1 MQGAAQRPWNASDDL
16 ADDFEPSAEPRRV
29 LVIEDDDED
38 AMIVSDLLLEAWPTL
53 GIARA
58 SALGEA
64 ERALGADIDCVLVD
78 LGLPDAYGL
87 EAVQRLREADPEM
100 PVVVLTGDSDEQRG
114 IQALGA
120 GAQDYLI
127 KGTISGA
134 SLARAIR
141 HSVQRKLAERF
152 QRELAVLRVQSAENA
167 RVQRGLVP
175 HPLVDD
181 PHVSVVSAYRPGNR
195 RQVLG
200 GDFFDVVQSS
210 PGHLHVLIGDV
221 CGHGPD
227 EATLG
232 VELRIA
238 WRTLILAGVPQP
250 SLIETLDRLLVQERH
265 ADHIFTTLAWLSID
279 LAEGRAATV
288 LAGHP
293 PPILLGEDG
302 VPRLVVDHPA
312 GPPLGLGGSDA
323 LAPVE
328 VEIGASWSLL
338 MYSDGIYEGRV
349 GGAHARLGI
358 DGLVEL
364 LRRSSGSAATKLD
377 PERLID
383 QIEELNQ
390 GPLDDDVALLALT
403 RDPRGG

>member
-1 MQGAAQRPWNASDDL
+1 MQGAAQRPWNASDEL

-53 GIARA
+53 RIERA

-100 PVVVLTGDSDEQRG
+100 PVVVLTGDTDEQHG

-141 HSVQRKLAERF
+141 HSVQRKLADRF

-175 HPLVDD
+175 HPMVDD
-181 PHVSVVSAYRPGNR
+181 SSRLGRQRLPPGEPAPGPGWRLLRRRPG
-195 RQVLG
+195 L
-200 GDFFDVVQSS
+200 
-210 PGHLHVLIGDV
+210 PGHLHVADRRRLRPRSRRGD
-221 CGHGPD
+221 
-227 EATLG
+227 
-232 VELRIA
+232 A
-238 WRTLILAGVPQP
+238 WRRAPNRVADADPRGR
-250 SLIETLDRLLVQERH
+250 SAAALIETLDRLLVQERH
-265 ADHIFTTLAWLSID
+265 GDHIFTTLASLSID
-279 LAEGRAATV
+279 LAQGRAATV

-293 PPILLGEDG
+293 PPILVSGDG
-302 VPRLVVDHPA
+302 VPRLVADHPA
-312 GPPLGLGGSDA
+312 GPPLGLGGTAMRSLRPRSRSA
-323 LAPVE
+323 LAGRCCCTPT
-328 VEIGASWSLL
+328 AS
-338 MYSDGIYEGRV
+338 
-349 GGAHARLGI
+349 
-358 DGLVEL
+358 
-364 LRRSSGSAATKLD
+364 
-377 PERLID
+377 
-383 QIEELNQ
+383 
-390 GPLDDDVALLALT
+390 T
-403 RDPRGG
+403 RDGSEPRTRGWGSTGCSRW

>member
-1 MQGAAQRPWNASDDL
+1 
-16 ADDFEPSAEPRRV
+16 V
-29 LVIEDDDED
+29 LVIEDDEED

-53 GIARA
+53 GIERA
-58 SALGEA
+58 SSLGDA
-64 ERALGADIDCVLVD
+64 ERALAPNIDCVLVD

-87 EAVQRLREADPEM
+87 EAVRRLREAVPEM
-100 PVVVLTGDSDEQRG
+100 PVVVLTGDTDEQRG

-141 HSVQRKLAERF
+141 HSVQRKLADRF

-167 RVQRGLVP
+167 RVQRGLIP
-175 HPLVDD
+175 HPLLED

-210 PGHLHVLIGDV
+210 PDHLHVVIGDV

-238 WRTLILAGVPQP
+238 WRTLILARVPQP
-250 SLIETLDRLLVQERH
+250 SLIQTLDRLLVQERH
-265 ADHIFTTLAWLSID
+265 ADHIFTTLASLSID
-279 LAEGRAATV
+279 LAEGTAATV

-302 VPRLVVDHPA
+302 VPRPVADRPA
-312 GPPLGLGGSDA
+312 GPPLGLGGDGA
-323 LAPVE
+323 LAPSE
-328 VEIGASWSLL
+328 VEIGDRWSLL

-349 GGAHARLGI
+349 EGSRQRLGI
-358 DGLVEL
+358 DGLLDL
-364 LRRSSGSAATKLD
+364 LRRSPQGSTTTFD

>member
-1 MQGAAQRPWNASDDL
+1 M
-16 ADDFEPSAEPRRV
+16 

-38 AMIVSDLLLEAWPTL
+38 AMIVSDLLLDSWPTL
-53 GIARA
+53 AIERA
-58 SALGEA
+58 SALRDA
-64 ERALGADIDCVLVD
+64 ELALAADIDCVLVD

-87 EAVQRLREADPEM
+87 EAVRRLREADPEM

-127 KGTISGA
+127 KGTISSA

-141 HSVQRKLAERF
+141 HSVQRKLADRF

-181 PHVSVVSAYRPGNR
+181 PYVSVVSAYRPGNR

-210 PGHLHVLIGDV
+210 PGHLHVVIGDV

-265 ADHIFTTLAWLSID
+265 ADHIFTTLASLSID
-279 LAEGRAATV
+279 LGEGRAATV

-293 PPILLGEDG
+293 PPILLRPDG
-302 VPRLVVDHPA
+302 VPRLVAERPA
-312 GPPLGLGGSDA
+312 GPPLGLGGSAA
-323 LAPVE
+323 LTPTQIDV
-328 VEIGASWSLL
+328 GSKWSLL
-338 MYSDGIYEGRV
+338 MYSDGIYEGRI
-349 GGAHARLGI
+349 GGMHARLGI
-358 DGLVEL
+358 DGLLEL
-364 LRRSSGSAATKLD
+364 LRGSPGGGPSNLD
-377 PERLID
+377 PEALID

>member
-1 MQGAAQRPWNASDDL
+1 M
-16 ADDFEPSAEPRRV
+16 

-53 GIARA
+53 AI
-58 SALGEA
+58 
-64 ERALGADIDCVLVD
+64 ERAISLGDADRTLGSDIDCVLVD

-87 EAVQRLREADPEM
+87 EAVRRLREAVPEM
-100 PVVVLTGDSDEQRG
+100 PVVVLTGDTDEQRAV
-114 IQALGA
+114 QALGA

-141 HSVQRKLAERF
+141 HSVQRKLADRF

-175 HPLVDD
+175 HPLVED
-181 PHVSVVSAYRPGNR
+181 PHVGVVSAYRPGNR

-210 PGHLHVLIGDV
+210 PGHLHVVIGDV

-238 WRTLILAGVPQP
+238 WRTLILAGVPQT
-250 SLIETLDRLLVQERH
+250 SLIQTLDRLLVQDRH
-265 ADHIFTTLAWLSID
+265 ADHIFTTLASLSID
-279 LAEGRAATV
+279 LAAGTAATV

-293 PPILLGEDG
+293 PPILLGDDG
-302 VPRLVVDHPA
+302 TPRLVVDHPA
-312 GPPLGLGGSDA
+312 GPPLGLGGNGA
-323 LAPVE
+323 LTPSEVE
-328 VEIGASWSLL
+328 VGDRFSLL

-349 GGAHARLGI
+349 GGAHRRLGI
-358 DGLVEL
+358 DGLLDL
-364 LRRSSGSAATKLD
+364 LRQSPETTTPSFD

-403 RDPRGG
+403 RDLRAG